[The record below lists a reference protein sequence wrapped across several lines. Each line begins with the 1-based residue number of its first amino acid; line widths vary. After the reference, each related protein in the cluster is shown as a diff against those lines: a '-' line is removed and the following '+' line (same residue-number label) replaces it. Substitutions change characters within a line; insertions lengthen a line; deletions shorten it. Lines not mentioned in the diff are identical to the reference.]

1 MALVFQQGQEQ
12 EGIYGIVLGYLLDDL
27 SPVCQCG
34 MFIFPLLTEVS
45 SGLLNKFDHIIRKI
59 RMMGW
64 DALSEKEK
72 SVVPQPDLSVE
83 DHRSLMKVVFGD
95 IEMPPQMK
103 GGGGG
108 DMMFERLYRAQTAW
122 DTVMA
127 HNTLKAADVERSRVL
142 VLAGSGHLI
151 YNLGINL
158 RVARRLEALFKTVI
172 CVEVPEKDGKATV
185 SRSLADYVWGLPEE
199 ERPVF
204 PTIGLAVKKFD
215 GMDNPVIER
224 DPVTGVAK
232 GQDFKKGDVILT
244 VDGMIFS
251 SIHKMRSYLNQYGWG
266 DKVVFK
272 LLREAREVTSTL
284 KYEMTVKSE
293 EKH

>member
-1 MALVFQQGQEQ
+1 
-12 EGIYGIVLGYLLDDL
+12 
-27 SPVCQCG
+27 
-34 MFIFPLLTEVS
+34 
-45 SGLLNKFDHIIRKI
+45 
-59 RMMGW
+59 MMGW
-64 DALSEKEK
+64 EALSDTEKA
-72 SVVPQPDLSVE
+72 VVPQPDLSVE

-103 GGGGG
+103 GHGAG
-108 DMMFERLYRAQTAW
+108 DMMFEGLYRAQTAW

-127 HNTLKAADVERSRVL
+127 QNALRAADVERSRVL

-158 RVARRLEALFKTVI
+158 RVVRQVEAPFKTVV
-172 CVEVPEKDGKATV
+172 CVEVPEKDGKTTV

-199 ERPVF
+199 DQPVY
-204 PTIGLAVKKFD
+204 PTIGLALKKFD

-244 VDGMIFS
+244 VDGMVFS
-251 SIHKMRSYLNQYGWG
+251 GIHKMRSYLNQYSWG

-272 LLREAREVTSTL
+272 LLREAKEVTSTL
-284 KYEMTVKSE
+284 KYQMAVELE